1 MSPFERDDVDR
12 VDDFYTRA
20 HMDGVIYVARRG
32 ETAIKAADF
41 DADGT
46 IFPILYEQSRLEL
59 EIADGTL
66 THVPRENVPKRVENY
81 LEGQYYATAV
91 QLGMADPPEES
102 A

>member
-1 MSPFERDDVDR
+1 MTEFERDDVDR
-12 VDDFYTRA
+12 VEAFYTKA

-46 IFPILYEQSRLEL
+46 IFPIGYSQRKLER
-59 EIADGTL
+59 EVDDGAL
-66 THVPRENVPKRVENY
+66 TEVPRAKVPKRVENY
-81 LEGQYYATAV
+81 LENQYYATAV
-91 QLGMADPPEES
+91 QLGFADPPEGR